1 MLFQPTPDYS
11 IVPTLPN
18 VSSAQMKKNDKI
30 QKIGKVEDKR
40 ERRWAV
46 LQLLPDDHK
55 RLQTLGKETGHAD
68 RYEALLK
75 LIPIVRG
82 MTQADLDEP
91 PVRRPLRLGIPP
103 MLDLN
108 IKAKAG
114 ELDATY
120 IRVLL
125 SAARLQIAEA
135 ARLRAAK
142 APDYD
147 RVIDLGDEDDEVSG
161 HQNTKTPN
169 GGMKEDEHQTAK
181 TPNHVT
187 KKELKTIIDNLVA
200 AALLKSTEGKPADYR
215 PTRSEEDEARRLVG
229 LTLMANEQKLIDAAL
244 AIKPES

>member
-1 MLFQPTPDYS
+1 M
-11 IVPTLPN
+11 
-18 VSSAQMKKNDKI
+18 DKI
-30 QKIGKVEDKR
+30 EKIGKVKDKR
-40 ERRWAV
+40 ARRWAV
-46 LQLLPDDHK
+46 FQLLPDDHK
-55 RLQTLGKETGHAD
+55 RLQTLGKETGHVD

-82 MTQADLDEP
+82 MTQANLAEP

-114 ELDATY
+114 ELDTTY

-161 HQNTKTPN
+161 HQTAKTPN
-169 GGMKEDEHQTAK
+169 GGMVQARTK

-187 KKELKTIIDNLVA
+187 KERTQN
-200 AALLKSTEGKPADYR
+200 DY
-215 PTRSEEDEARRLVG
+215 
-229 LTLMANEQKLIDAAL
+229 
-244 AIKPES
+244 